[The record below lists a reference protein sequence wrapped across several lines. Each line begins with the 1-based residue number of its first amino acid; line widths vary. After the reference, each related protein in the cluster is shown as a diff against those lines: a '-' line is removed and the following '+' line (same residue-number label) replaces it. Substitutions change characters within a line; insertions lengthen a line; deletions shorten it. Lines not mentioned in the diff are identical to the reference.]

1 MTTWSYR
8 KSDGESRYLI
18 RKVVKLFFLFFWKH
32 AFTLH
37 FSCSKARAAL
47 LKVSLVLDIQT
58 GEFSHI
64 LKNCWRL
71 LNCMTRDL
79 QSLWHRH
86 SALAWS
92 WIYSFYFKKC
102 LHFSIFF
109 RTQCLYIW
117 NVKGC
122 AVQARNADTFWYF
135 FTVMLKKRKE
145 KQKMWKFSRYESS
158 ND

>member
-8 KSDGESRYLI
+8 KSDGENRYLI
-18 RKVVKLFFLFFWKH
+18 RKVVKLFLSFFWKH

-71 LNCMTRDL
+71 LNRMTRDL
-79 QSLWHRH
+79 ESLWHRR
-86 SALAWS
+86 SALARNL
-92 WIYSFYFKKC
+92 IYVFYVKKC
-102 LHFSIFF
+102 LHFSNFF

-122 AVQARNADTFWYF
+122 AVQARNVDTLWYLF
-135 FTVMLKKRKE
+135 PVILKKRKE
-145 KQKMWKFSRYESS
+145 KEKMWKFSRYESS

>member
-18 RKVVKLFFLFFWKH
+18 WKVVKLFFSFFSKH

-71 LNCMTRDL
+71 LNRMTRDL

-86 SALAWS
+86 SALARN
-92 WIYSFYFKKC
+92 WIYAFYVKKC

-122 AVQARNADTFWYF
+122 AVHARNVDTLWYF
-135 FTVMLKKRKE
+135 FTVILKKGRRNKRCGNLVV
-145 KQKMWKFSRYESS
+145 WVI
-158 ND
+158 